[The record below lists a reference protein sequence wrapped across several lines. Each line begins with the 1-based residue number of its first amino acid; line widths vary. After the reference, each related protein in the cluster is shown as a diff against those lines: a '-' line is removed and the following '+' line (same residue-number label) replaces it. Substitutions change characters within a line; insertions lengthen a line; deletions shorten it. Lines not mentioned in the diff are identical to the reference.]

1 MIKLL
6 RGKNWLECVSM
17 YVTLNV
23 CIFIM
28 QGLCNLVILD
38 MYGNIIVWN
47 QENYRLFVIFHLPEL
62 KALDGISIVSFL
74 LTHSIWSK
82 LHINI
87 YP

>member
-6 RGKNWLECVSM
+6 GEKNLLEWDIYVYHFKCM
-17 YVTLNV
+17 Y
-23 CIFIM
+23 FYY

-62 KALDGISIVSFL
+62 KALDGISIVSCFID
-74 LTHSIWSK
+74 S
-82 LHINI
+82 
-87 YP
+87 